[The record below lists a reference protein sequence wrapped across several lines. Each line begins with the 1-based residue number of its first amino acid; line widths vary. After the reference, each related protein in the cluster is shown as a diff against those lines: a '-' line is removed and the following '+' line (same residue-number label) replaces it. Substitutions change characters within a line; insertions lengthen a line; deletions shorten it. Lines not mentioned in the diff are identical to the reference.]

1 MVKTIYNYHPLTK
14 EYLDSCEA
22 DPSPL
27 EPGKFLIP
35 SDSTELPPPI
45 IPNGKAAIFNGSWI
59 LVDDFRGQSYW
70 LNGIEHKI
78 MSLGITPPVE
88 STTSETNSQK
98 RERAWSYIK
107 AERDRRIQS
116 GGYKVGSKWFHSDT
130 FSRTQQMGLV
140 MMGAN
145 IPAGTPWK
153 TMDGSTVTM
162 TQTLAGQIFG
172 TAAAS
177 DISIFAAAEAHRVA
191 MEASADPATYDFST
205 GWPKAFG
212 E

>member
-1 MVKTIYNYHPLTK
+1 MKFAKSTGCFYPDDENYSSLPL
-14 EYLDSCEA
+14 D
-22 DPSPL
+22 
-27 EPGKFLIP
+27 
-35 SDSTELPPPI
+35 I
-45 IPNGKAAIFNGSWI
+45 IPVPQSDFDSAMQRAPGDTLDVVNGRVVVVPKPATTLAEKKAMRWT
-59 LVDDFRGQSYW
+59 D
-70 LNGIEHKI
+70 
-78 MSLGITPPVE
+78 
-88 STTSETNSQK
+88 
-98 RERAWSYIK
+98 IK

-116 GGYKVGSKWFHSDT
+116 GGYKVGAKWFHSDT

-177 DISIFAAAEAHRVA
+177 DIAIFAAAEAHRVA
-191 MEASADPATYDFST
+191 LEASADPATYDFST

>member
-1 MVKTIYNYHPLTK
+1 MKIFNYDELGLFLF
-14 EYLDSCEA
+14 ESEA
-22 DPSPL
+22 DPDPL
-27 EPGKFLIP
+27 QPGKFLLP
-35 SDSTELPPPI
+35 ARSTSKQVPAVPQGKRARFDGTNWGLEDVPVPSTE
-45 IPNGKAAIFNGSWI
+45 
-59 LVDDFRGQSYW
+59 
-70 LNGIEHKI
+70 
-78 MSLGITPPVE
+78 TVE
-88 STTSETNSQK
+88 SKKARQWN
-98 RERAWSYIK
+98 AIK

-116 GGYKVGSKWFHSDT
+116 GGYKVGAKWFHSDT

-177 DISIFAAAEAHRVA
+177 DIAIFSAAEAHRVA

>member
-1 MVKTIYNYHPLTK
+1 MKYFKNAMNHVFAY
-14 EYLDSCEA
+14 ESDGSQDSFIPA
-22 DPSPL
+22 DQTPITQAQADALRKPILSA
-27 EPGKFLIP
+27 
-35 SDSTELPPPI
+35 SDVWNL
-45 IPNGKAAIFNGSWI
+45 
-59 LVDDFRGQSYW
+59 
-70 LNGIEHKI
+70 
-78 MSLGITPPVE
+78 
-88 STTSETNSQK
+88 
-98 RERAWSYIK
+98 IK

-116 GGYKVGSKWFHSDT
+116 GGYKVGAKWFHSDT

-145 IPAGTPWK
+145 IPVGTQWK

-177 DISIFAAAEAHRVA
+177 DIAIFEAAETHRVA